1 MPQTTVHPALDDANI
16 ESNSVGVPGDRT
28 PPSGQTSRVGWIIPT
43 LLCLLFVGQCA
54 WFIDTQSLTNDEPL
68 HILAGLDAWKYH
80 RFERWND
87 HPPLVFLLCTL
98 PLLVNHGDIHYVAD
112 ARYMD
117 GITPSPEA
125 VAWGARPVIV
135 LLGVLLGVLLW
146 ITARRLFSEGAAN
159 FALAFFAFSP
169 SLIAHFSV
177 SCNDGAVALITF
189 AVAMQVLYWRRT
201 QSWGR
206 TIALGLILGALIA
219 TKFSTPLIFAVAL
232 ALVLVLRPAGVLFN
246 PREWNWR
253 KAIAM
258 AGIAFIFVWG
268 TYFFHWTKV
277 SVKNGF
283 VTVSS
288 PNRTK
293 PATGDL
299 HRPLN
304 LTLYLPAGEYVE
316 GMGRVGRHLDM
327 GHPSFFLGQ
336 VSTGKGWKAY
346 FPVVVLL
353 KWPIVVLA
361 LFLTAV
367 VLGLLRRVRF
377 PSDLLLF
384 SLFPGLYFLAA
395 IFSKVDLGERHIL
408 LVYPFVLLFVASLW
422 QFARRSRALI
432 VLLLAL
438 VAVNAVD
445 TLRYAPGYLSY
456 FTPFVNPATSYK
468 LLSDS
473 NLDWGQ
479 GLLALRKY
487 QAEHPDEPMHMDY
500 FGTMDPSLYG
510 IRYIPLAQ
518 DERASG
524 TVVVS
529 ATYLSGQLLRDPNSF
544 HWLFQY
550 PRVAILDHSLYVFQ
564 VPADE
569 HQAEKQ

>member
-1 MPQTTVHPALDDANI
+1 
-16 ESNSVGVPGDRT
+16 
-28 PPSGQTSRVGWIIPT
+28 
-43 LLCLLFVGQCA
+43 
-54 WFIDTQSLTNDEPL
+54 
-68 HILAGLDAWKYH
+68 
-80 RFERWND
+80 
-87 HPPLVFLLCTL
+87 
-98 PLLVNHGDIHYVAD
+98 
-112 ARYMD
+112 
-117 GITPSPEA
+117 
-125 VAWGARPVIV
+125 
-135 LLGVLLGVLLW
+135 
-146 ITARRLFSEGAAN
+146 
-159 FALAFFAFSP
+159 
-169 SLIAHFSV
+169 
-177 SCNDGAVALITF
+177 
-189 AVAMQVLYWRRT
+189 
-201 QSWGR
+201 
-206 TIALGLILGALIA
+206 
-219 TKFSTPLIFAVAL
+219 
-232 ALVLVLRPAGVLFN
+232 VLVLILKPDGAMFD

-253 KAIAM
+253 KAFALV
-258 AGIAFIFVWG
+258 GIAFLFVWG
-268 TYFFHWTKV
+268 VYFFHWTKV
-277 SVKNGF
+277 SVKNGL
-283 VTVSS
+283 VTVTS

-293 PATGDL
+293 AATGDL

-316 GMGRVGRHLDM
+316 GMGRVGRHLDI

-336 VSTGKGWKAY
+336 VSTDKGWKAY

-367 VLGLLRRVRF
+367 ILGLLRRIRF

-384 SLFPGLYFLAA
+384 SLFPGLYFLTA

-408 LVYPFVLLFVASLW
+408 LVYPFALLFVASLW
-422 QFARRSRALI
+422 QFARRSRAI
-432 VLLLAL
+432 MVLLLAL
-438 VAVNAVD
+438 VVVNAVD

-487 QAEHPDEPMHMDY
+487 QAEHPNDPIHLDY

-510 IRYIPLAQ
+510 IRYIPLPQ
-518 DERASG
+518 NERVSG

-529 ATYLSGQLLRDPNSF
+529 ATYLSGQLLKDPNSF
-544 HWLFQY
+544 HWLFQF

-564 VPADE
+564 IPADQ

>member
-1 MPQTTVHPALDDANI
+1 
-16 ESNSVGVPGDRT
+16 
-28 PPSGQTSRVGWIIPT
+28 
-43 LLCLLFVGQCA
+43 
-54 WFIDTQSLTNDEPL
+54 
-68 HILAGLDAWKYH
+68 
-80 RFERWND
+80 
-87 HPPLVFLLCTL
+87 
-98 PLLVNHGDIHYVAD
+98 
-112 ARYMD
+112 
-117 GITPSPEA
+117 
-125 VAWGARPVIV
+125 
-135 LLGVLLGVLLW
+135 
-146 ITARRLFSEGAAN
+146 
-159 FALAFFAFSP
+159 
-169 SLIAHFSV
+169 
-177 SCNDGAVALITF
+177 
-189 AVAMQVLYWRRT
+189 
-201 QSWGR
+201 
-206 TIALGLILGALIA
+206 LIL
-219 TKFSTPLIFAVAL
+219 KPD
-232 ALVLVLRPAGVLFN
+232 GVMFD

-253 KAIAM
+253 KAFALV
-258 AGIAFIFVWG
+258 GIAFLFVWG
-268 TYFFHWTKV
+268 VYFFHWTKV

-283 VTVSS
+283 VTVTS

-293 PATGDL
+293 TATGDL

-304 LTLYLPAGEYVE
+304 LTVYLPAGEYLE
-316 GMGRVGRHLDM
+316 GMGRVGRHLDI

-336 VSTGKGWKAY
+336 VSTDKGWKAY

-367 VLGLLRRVRF
+367 ALGLVRRIRF

-384 SLFPGLYFLAA
+384 SLFPGLYFFAA

-408 LVYPFVLLFVASLW
+408 LVYPFALLFVASLW
-422 QFARRSRALI
+422 QFARRSRAI
-432 VLLLAL
+432 MVLLLAL
-438 VAVNAVD
+438 VVVNAAD

-487 QAEHPDEPMHMDY
+487 QAEHPNDPIHLDY

-510 IRYIPLAQ
+510 IRYIPLPQ
-518 DERASG
+518 NERASG

-529 ATYLSGQLLRDPNSF
+529 ATYLSGQLLKDANSF
-544 HWLFQY
+544 HWLFQF

-564 VPADE
+564 VPADQ